1 MVDVSTH
8 LNLWIYPVINCAKK
22 NYVWL
27 LFVLIIWDASIY
39 LGQKVIC
46 FLLARAVCA
55 VCAGKKK
62 PLALFPFNEILFFNT
77 HGGQLFHLNILQG
90 NYHRTIQVDS
100 NQVELG
106 LSLDVLPFEG
116 QSGLLRLLLIISLKQ
131 FETYCW
137 ASL

>member
-1 MVDVSTH
+1 MNLPSHKLCKKKLCLVALCINHMRCFNIPRLKSYMFSTS
-8 LNLWIYPVINCAKK
+8 
-22 NYVWL
+22 
-27 LFVLIIWDASIY
+27 ASG
-39 LGQKVIC
+39 LCGLC
-46 FLLARAVCA
+46 R
-55 VCAGKKK
+55 KKK

-131 FETYCW
+131 FETYC
-137 ASL
+137 

>member
-1 MVDVSTH
+1 MFSTS
-8 LNLWIYPVINCAKK
+8 
-22 NYVWL
+22 
-27 LFVLIIWDASIY
+27 ASG
-39 LGQKVIC
+39 LCGLC
-46 FLLARAVCA
+46 R
-55 VCAGKKK
+55 KKK

-131 FETYCW
+131 FETYC
-137 ASL
+137 